1 MLVKFEHEEKKK
13 VPQPILDLDIDNLSK
28 QAGRHE
34 AEMMEEKYTPT
45 EEELENI
52 QKVLDEMMKNQ
63 SKNSPADQETTEDEP
78 KINRLTYTR
87 S

>member
-1 MLVKFEHEEKKK
+1 
-13 VPQPILDLDIDNLSK
+13 
-28 QAGRHE
+28 
-34 AEMMEEKYTPT
+34 MMQEKYTPT

-52 QKVLDEMMKNQ
+52 QKVLDEMLKNQ
-63 SKNSPADQETTEDEP
+63 SKNSPADQETTDDES